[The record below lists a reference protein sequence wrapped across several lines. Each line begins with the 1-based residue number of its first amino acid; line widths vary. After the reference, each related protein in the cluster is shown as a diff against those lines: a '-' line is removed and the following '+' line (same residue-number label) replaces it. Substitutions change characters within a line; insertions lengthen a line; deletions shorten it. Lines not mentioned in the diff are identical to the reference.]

1 MQQGP
6 AGKLKGAGLL
16 PASRGIL
23 VEIQVELHVTHHDR
37 AQSRLCHFPLG
48 APARPVL

>member
-1 MQQGP
+1 MRR
-6 AGKLKGAGLL
+6 LRLL
-16 PASRGIL
+16 PDEWWL
-23 VEIQVELHVTHHDR
+23 PELPTFR